1 MDYTEL
7 SEAIKSYTQN
17 YETTFV
23 NNIST
28 FVQQAENRI
37 YKTVL
42 FPVLRKNVTAAFTP
56 GFKYLSCPNDFLA
69 VFSLAS
75 IDLDNNYEYLLNK
88 DVNFLRAAYPNPN
101 DTGLPQYYSL
111 FGPTITSGAITN
123 DLSFIIA
130 PTPDIAYD
138 VELHYYYY
146 PESIV
151 QSRIATSTV
160 NSPGD
165 FNYINGVYYDVPLTL
180 GSGFGARATITVA
193 GNFVESATITNP
205 GSYYVVGDILSA
217 PPNLSG
223 NGSNFQLTVLS
234 VNNPTGTSWVGNN
247 YSPVLLYGCL
257 VEAYTFMKGEADMV
271 AQYEKKYQDALAQL
285 IRLGSAME
293 HGDAYR
299 KGEAVR

>member
-7 SEAIKSYTQN
+7 SDAIKSYTQN
-17 YETTFV
+17 YETAFV

-123 DLSFIIA
+123 DLSFIVA

-151 QSRIATSTV
+151 QSSIASSLV
-160 NSPGD
+160 DISGY
-165 FNYINGVYYDVPLTL
+165 NYTNGVYYNIPLT
-180 GSGFGARATITVA
+180 GGAGFGAHATIVVA
-193 GNFVESATITNP
+193 GNVVESATITNP
-205 GSYYVVGDILSA
+205 GSYYVVDDILFA
-217 PPNLSG
+217 PSNLIG
-223 NGSNFQLTVLS
+223 NGTDFQLAVLS

-285 IRLGSAME
+285 IRLGNAME

-299 KGEAVR
+299 KGGAVR